1 MIAALRRCWPYIW
14 PFRRALALGTLLAL
28 VSVAIGLAAPWP
40 LRWIVDDVL
49 ATTGGGPPADATTLL
64 AVAVG
69 ALVALVL
76 AGAVVDHFAN
86 RLLAAAGLHIAN
98 AMRVAVLDR
107 LQRLSLRYH
116 GRARV
121 GDLVSRVT
129 SDVSYT
135 QDMFVQ
141 VLATLVPSVLLVVG
155 MFVVMLTLDP
165 TFTLL
170 ALLATPPL
178 IVATHRS
185 RVRLRHA
192 SRAVRRADGVLASS
206 ATENLSSIQLIQAF
220 TLEDDRSR
228 RFRRLSEDSLDA
240 GLEAVR
246 LDSRFGP
253 LVDVCGAL
261 STAIVLWFGA
271 QRVLDGRLTL
281 GVLLVFVSYIGS
293 LYKPIKSLSKLAQ
306 TISKGAA
313 ASERIA
319 EVLDAPLDIVDGPDA
334 RPLRVRGGIE
344 LCDVTFSYGR
354 GAVLDH
360 VSLRI
365 EPGETVALV
374 GPSGAGKTTIAA
386 LIPRLLD
393 VDGGAVR
400 IDGVD
405 VRDLRLHDLR
415 AQVAMVAQDTVL
427 LEGTLRENLVCGR
440 QGVSD
445 RDVARAARLALV
457 DEFAA
462 SLPDGLDTRLGER
475 GAGLSGGQRQRI
487 SIARAILRDAPIV
500 ILDEPT
506 SALDAASEE
515 LLLAALDNLPSGR
528 TRLVIAHRLSTVR
541 DADRIVV
548 VEAGRISE
556 TGTHDEL
563 CARGGL
569 YARLS
574 AVQHGR
580 RIPTAFSPNGRAGAL
595 APRAQP
601 ARGR

>member
-1 MIAALRRCWPYIW
+1 MIAALRRCWPYVW
-14 PFRRALALGTLLAL
+14 PFRRALGLGTLLAL
-28 VSVAIGLAAPWP
+28 VSVGIGLAQPWP
-40 LRWIVDDVL
+40 LRWIVDGVL
-49 ATTGGGPPADATTLL
+49 APEDGARPENATTQL
-64 AVAVG
+64 ALAVG
-69 ALVALVL
+69 ALVVLVV
-76 AGAVVDHFAN
+76 AGAVVDHFAK

-98 AMRVAVLDR
+98 SMRVAVLDR

-121 GDLVSRVT
+121 GDLVARVT

-135 QDMFVQ
+135 QDMFVEA
-141 VLATLVPSVLLVVG
+141 LATLLPSVLLVAG

-165 TFTLL
+165 VFTLL

-178 IVATHRS
+178 VLATHRS
-185 RVRLRHA
+185 RVRLRAA
-192 SRAVRRADGVLASS
+192 SRAVRRADGILASS

-228 RFRRLSEDSLDA
+228 RFRRLSEHSLDA

-246 LDSRFGP
+246 LDARFGP
-253 LVDVCGAL
+253 LVDVSGVL
-261 STAIVLWFGA
+261 STAIVLWFGS
-271 QRVLDGRLTL
+271 QRVLDGRLSL
-281 GVLLVFVSYIGS
+281 GVLLVFVSYVGS

-319 EVLDAPLDIVDGPDA
+319 EVLDAPLDIVDAPGA
-334 RPLRVRGGIE
+334 RGVRITGRIE
-344 LCDVTFSYGR
+344 LRDVTFSYGR
-354 GAVLDH
+354 GLVLDG
-360 VSLRI
+360 VSLHI

-386 LIPRLLD
+386 LIPRLMD

-400 IDGVD
+400 VDGVD
-405 VRDLRLHDLR
+405 VRDHRLHDLR

-427 LEGTLRENLVCGR
+427 LEGTLRDNLVCGR
-440 QGVSD
+440 RGVSD

-462 SLPDGLDTRLGER
+462 SLPNGLDTRLGEG
-475 GAGLSGGQRQRI
+475 GAGLSGGQRQRV

-515 LLLAALDNLPSGR
+515 LLLAALDNLPQDR
-528 TRLVIAHRLSTVR
+528 TRLVIAHRLSTIR

-548 VEAGRISE
+548 LEAGRITE
-556 TGTHDEL
+556 IGTHEDL
-563 CARGGL
+563 CEQGGT
-569 YARLS
+569 YARLAS
-574 AVQHGR
+574 VQHGR
-580 RIPTAFSPNGRAGAL
+580 RSAAPLSRVARAGAL
-595 APRAQP
+595 VPIARPAP
-601 ARGR
+601 GR